1 MINDSLHEECGVFGI
16 YDKHNLDVP
25 RLCYYAMYALQHRG
39 QESCGIAIN
48 DDNRITNRKG
58 AGLVSDVFDERVL
71 SEMKGNIAIGHVRY
85 SADEKQGKEN
95 FQPLA
100 IKHFKGT
107 LTLAFNGIISN
118 AKKLRYDLERSG
130 SIFHTS
136 NDCEVIALL
145 IAKARMKS
153 KSIEEAVSKALP
165 LLEGC
170 YSMLIMSPRKL
181 IAVRDPYGI
190 RPLCVGSLKNDTVV
204 FSSESSGLTAIGAKL
219 TRDVKPGEM
228 IIVTPDGIVSD
239 EKYCVKT
246 PGFCIF
252 EHIYF
257 ARPDSII
264 DGQSVYKARL
274 EAGKLLSLRHPVE
287 ADLVIGVPDSG
298 VTAAIGY
305 ARASGIPY
313 GEGFIKNR
321 YIGRTFIQ
329 PKQSQREMSV
339 SIKLGVI
346 KSNIEGKRVIMV
358 DDSIVRGTTSKNII
372 KALKNAGAKEVHVR
386 ISSPEFVFPCPFG
399 TDIPDKSEL
408 ASCKYNVE
416 ELCKQ
421 IGADSLGF
429 LSVTEVEQIAKDGR
443 LPFCTGCFTGKFPVK
458 FDN

>member
-1 MINDSLHEECGVFGI
+1 MDNNLHEECGVFGI
-16 YDKHNLDVP
+16 YDVNKLDVP
-25 RLCYYAMYALQHRG
+25 RLCYYALYALQHRG

-48 DDNRITNRKG
+48 DDNVITNRKG
-58 AGLVSDVFDERVL
+58 AGLVSDVFNEEIL
-71 SEMKGNIAIGHVRY
+71 SSMRGNIAIGHVRY
-85 SADEKQGKEN
+85 SADSKQSKEN

-100 IKHFKGT
+100 INHFKGT
-107 LTLAFNGIISN
+107 LTIAYNGVIQN
-118 AKKLRYDLERSG
+118 AKKLRYDLERAG
-130 SIFHTS
+130 SIFHTE

-145 IAKARMKS
+145 IAKNRMNS
-153 KSIEEAVSKALP
+153 ASIEEAISKTLP

-181 IAVRDPYGI
+181 IAVRDPIGI
-190 RPLCVGSLKNDTVV
+190 RPLCMGTLKNDTYV
-204 FSSESSGLTAIGAKL
+204 FSSESSGLTAIGATL
-219 TRDVKPGEM
+219 VRDVKPGEM
-228 IIVTPDGIVSD
+228 VIVSKDGVRYD
-239 EKYCVKT
+239 ETYCTKKG
-246 PGFCIF
+246 GFCIF

-264 DGQSVYKARL
+264 DGQSVYHARL
-274 EAGKLLSLRHPVE
+274 EAGILLSMRHPVE

-346 KSNIEGKRVIMV
+346 KANVDGKRVIMV

-386 ISSPEFVFPCPFG
+386 ISSPEFLYPCPFG
-399 TDIPDKSEL
+399 TDVPDTSEL
-408 ASCKYNVE
+408 ASCKYDVQ

-429 LSVTEVEQIAKDGR
+429 LSVDEVEDIAKDSK
-443 LPFCTGCFTGKFPVK
+443 LPFCTGCFNKKYPE
-458 FDN
+458 

>member
-1 MINDSLHEECGVFGI
+1 MDNNLHEECGVFGI
-16 YDKHNLDVP
+16 YDNNNLDVP

-48 DDNRITNRKG
+48 NDNVITNRKG
-58 AGLVSDVFDERVL
+58 VGLVSDVFTEDVL
-71 SEMKGNIAIGHVRY
+71 SGMRGNIAIGHVRY
-85 SADEKQGKEN
+85 SADAKQGKEN

-107 LTLAFNGIISN
+107 LTIAFNGVIRN
-118 AKKLRYDLERSG
+118 AKKLRYDLERAG
-130 SIFHTS
+130 SIFHTE

-145 IAKARMKS
+145 VAKNRMTAS
-153 KSIEEAVSKALP
+153 SIEEAISNTLP

-170 YSMLIMSPRKL
+170 YSMLVMSPRKL
-181 IAVRDPYGI
+181 IAVRDPIGV
-190 RPLCVGSLKNDTVV
+190 RPLCFGTINDDTYV
-204 FSSESSGLTAIGAKL
+204 FSSESSGLTAIGATL
-219 TRDVKPGEM
+219 VRDVNPGEM
-228 IIVTPDGIVSD
+228 IIVSKDGVKCD
-239 EKYCVKT
+239 DKYCGKKHGV
-246 PGFCIF
+246 CIF

-264 DGQSVYKARL
+264 DNQSVYDARL
-274 EAGKLLSLRHPVE
+274 EAGRILSVRHPVD

-346 KSNIEGKRVIMV
+346 KSNVVGKRIIMV

-372 KALKNAGAKEVHVR
+372 KALKNAGATEVHVR
-386 ISSPEFVFPCPFG
+386 ISSPEFLYSCPFG
-399 TDIPDKSEL
+399 TDVPDTAEL
-408 ASCKYNVE
+408 ASCKYNVQ

-429 LSVTEVEQIAKDGR
+429 LDANEVEHIAKNSN
-443 LPFCTGCFTGKFPVK
+443 LPFCTGCFNKKYPE
-458 FDN
+458 

>member
-1 MINDSLHEECGVFGI
+1 MDNLHEECGVFGI
-16 YDKHNLDVP
+16 YDNNNLDVP
-25 RLCYYAMYALQHRG
+25 KLCYYAMYALQHRG

-48 DDNRITNRKG
+48 DDNVITNRKG
-58 AGLVSDVFDERVL
+58 AGLVSDVFNEDVL
-71 SEMKGNIAIGHVRY
+71 SSMKGNIAICHVRY
-85 SADEKQGKEN
+85 SADSKQSKEN

-107 LTLAFNGIISN
+107 LTIAFNGVIQN

-130 SIFHTS
+130 SIFHTE

-145 IAKARMKS
+145 IAKNRLTS
-153 KSIEEAVSKALP
+153 KSIEEAVQKTLP

-170 YSMLIMSPRKL
+170 YSMLVMSPRKL
-181 IAVRDPYGI
+181 IAVRDPRGV
-190 RPLCVGSLKNDTVV
+190 RPLCFGTIGDNTYL
-204 FSSESSGLTAIGAKL
+204 FSSESCGFTAIGATL
-219 TRDVKPGEM
+219 VRDVKPGEM
-228 IIVTPDGIVSD
+228 IIVSKDGVTSD
-239 EKYCVKT
+239 ETYCGKRA
-246 PGFCIF
+246 GFCIF

-257 ARPDSII
+257 ARPDSVI
-264 DGQSVYKARL
+264 DGQSVYNARL
-274 EAGKLLSLRHPVE
+274 EAGRLLSKRYPVG

-346 KSNIEGKRVIMV
+346 KSNVEGKRIVMV

-372 KALKNAGAKEVHVR
+372 RALKKAGAKEVHVR
-386 ISSPEFVFPCPFG
+386 ISSPEFLYSCPFG
-399 TDIPDKSEL
+399 TDVPDTSEL
-408 ASCKYNVE
+408 ASCKYSVE
-416 ELCKQ
+416 ELRKQ

-429 LSVTEVEQIAKDGR
+429 LDVSEVEDIAKDSKI
-443 LPFCTGCFTGKFPVK
+443 PFCTGCFNKNYPV
-458 FDN
+458 